1 MRERGMKDIEVHPQ
15 RSSMQTSK
23 PVEVWQ
29 NGRSAQQRKNVSVA
43 DALLGMVNVDLLF
56 LLLLSLQRDRGV
68 TLTGQG
74 RCTTGVH
81 KEKLKQNLRHYK
93 LL

>member
-1 MRERGMKDIEVHPQ
+1 MHERGMKDIEVHPQ

-29 NGRSAQQRKNVSVA
+29 HGRSAQQRKNVAVA

-56 LLLLSLQRDRGV
+56 SFSPSSLCAMRPRGDTDRA
-68 TLTGQG
+68 
-74 RCTTGVH
+74 REVH
-81 KEKLKQNLRHYK
+81 TRGA
-93 LL
+93 